1 MIKGPGP
8 VIFYYVNQRA
18 KQDRT
23 LKQHSFFYVF
33 QSISLYVIIITE
45 LNKQVIGPFAH
56 AKG

>member
-8 VIFYYVNQRA
+8 VIFCYVNQRS
-18 KQDRT
+18 KLDIK
-23 LKQHSFFYVF
+23 LKQRLVFYVF
-33 QSISLYVIIITE
+33 QSIRLYDIIITE